1 MRTHVSLRFFTCFIN
16 SPNHLILESRLDA
29 LPVGS
34 CYYLTSVRRLIPSE
48 LLKAVISLKAIA
60 ATEEP
65 PHHCDTRYHCYQRLF
80 FESSVLITQLKQ
92 RSRPLWGSLQLFH
105 TQCSLNE
112 HWGCCV
118 DVLYWHNTHSKI
130 LLEVWIH
137 KRCYIW
143 GVVQR

>member
-16 SPNHLILESRLDA
+16 SLNHLILESRLDA

-48 LLKAVISLKAIA
+48 LLKAVISLKATA

-80 FESSVLITQLKQ
+80 FESSFLITAQTEKQ
-92 RSRPLWGSLQLFH
+92 ATVGKLAAIPH
-105 TQCSLNE
+105 T
-112 HWGCCV
+112 
-118 DVLYWHNTHSKI
+118 VLS
-130 LLEVWIH
+130 E
-137 KRCYIW
+137 
-143 GVVQR
+143 